1 VQEALGPGRGLAAE
15 RRGDGLPLLGLELDP
30 TRLLGPLQRAL
41 QLLRL
46 EQRCLDRMSGGDANE
61 NYKDLLYIRRRFLNS
76 AAMRNAIAQ
85 VANAV
90 FQTRLTHIWGE
101 ATTACASDSKKFG
114 AWDQNLLT
122 EWHARYRGPGVMI
135 YWHVDKKACCI
146 YSQLK
151 SCSSSEVAA
160 MMEGVLRHCTEMSV
174 DRNYVDTHGQSA
186 VAFAF
191 SKLLGFEL
199 LPRLKAIHAQKLYRP
214 DTGQPDACPNLQPIL
229 TRPINWALI
238 REQYDEMVKYAT
250 ALRLGTAET
259 EAILR
264 RFTRNNLQHPT
275 YRALTELGKAVRT
288 VFLCRYLSTEPLRRE
303 IHEGL
308 QVVENWNSAN
318 GFIHY
323 GKSGEFASN
332 RREDQEL
339 SMLSLHLLQISLVYV
354 NTLMIQQ
361 VLGEDRWANAMSPED
376 LRALSPL
383 LYSHVNP
390 YLDVSGSWNCAA
402 EGPGSIGSVGSP
414 RSASNSHNR
423 WLMAVCRST
432 SRGHPRSMAS
442 LTSCCSRPSRAR
454 SRGAYSLVVKNF
466 AHRR

>member
-1 VQEALGPGRGLAAE
+1 V
-15 RRGDGLPLLGLELDP
+15 
-30 TRLLGPLQRAL
+30 
-41 QLLRL
+41 
-46 EQRCLDRMSGGDANE
+46 
-61 NYKDLLYIRRRFLNS
+61 
-76 AAMRNAIAQ
+76 
-85 VANAV
+85 
-90 FQTRLTHIWGE
+90 
-101 ATTACASDSKKFG
+101 
-114 AWDQNLLT
+114 
-122 EWHARYRGPGVMI
+122 
-135 YWHVDKKACCI
+135 
-146 YSQLK
+146 K

-160 MMEGVLRHCTEMSV
+160 MMAMMEGVLPHWTEMSV
-174 DRNYVDTHGQSA
+174 DRNYVDTHGLSA

-191 SKLLGFEL
+191 SRLLGFEL

-214 DTGQPDACPNLQPIL
+214 DTGQPDAYPNLQPIL
-229 TRPINWALI
+229 TRPINWVLI
-238 REQYDEMVKYAT
+238 REQYNEMVKYAT

-288 VFLCRYLSTEPLRRE
+288 VFLCRYLSTEALRRE

-332 RREDQEL
+332 RREDQEI

-361 VLGEDRWANAMSPED
+361 VLGEDRWANAMSPDD

-390 YLDVSGSWNCAA
+390 YGVFNLDLSTQLPIDQAA
-402 EGPGSIGSVGSP
+402 
-414 RSASNSHNR
+414 
-423 WLMAVCRST
+423 
-432 SRGHPRSMAS
+432 
-442 LTSCCSRPSRAR
+442 
-454 SRGAYSLVVKNF
+454 
-466 AHRR
+466 